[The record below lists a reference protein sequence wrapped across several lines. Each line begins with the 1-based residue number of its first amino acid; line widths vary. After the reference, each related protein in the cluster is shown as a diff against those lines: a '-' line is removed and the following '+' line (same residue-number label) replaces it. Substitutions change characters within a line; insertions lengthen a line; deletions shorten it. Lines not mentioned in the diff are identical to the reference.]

1 MDPFLNFGITLNLVE
16 LRKEYEIKT
25 RTPGLDSSLG
35 LVLESQ
41 LQAS

>member
-1 MDPFLNFGITLNLVE
+1 VE

-25 RTPGLDSSLG
+25 RTPGFDSSLG

-41 LQAS
+41 LQASWMQLKLMTI